1 MAETT
6 IAELK
11 EEISSY
17 VADLEHAQK
26 ELKKR
31 STLSFVERQSLTH
44 KAAASVKELR
54 EQETALEGKADGDE
68 GAAALIE
75 AAQAALGRADKVLN
89 GTQGSHGAAGQR
101 GPAKGAGGGQQRR
114 GVGAMSQQRAPNRSG
129 SE

>member
-11 EEISSY
+11 EQISSH
-17 VADLEHAQK
+17 VADLEHTQK

-31 STLSFVERQSLTH
+31 STLSFVERNSLSN

-54 EQETALEGKADGDE
+54 EQEAALEGKADEDE

-75 AAQAALGRADKVLN
+75 AAQAALGRAEKVLN
-89 GTQGSHGAAGQR
+89 GAHGTHGAAGQR
-101 GPAKGAGGGQQRR
+101 GPAKGGGGQQRR
-114 GVGAMSQQRAPNRSG
+114 GVGSMSQQRAPNRSG